1 MLPRRDARRRGRGG
15 RGRGAGRVQPE
26 THASQ
31 QPASPASTQAPV
43 QPHNVPDQLSAEA
56 KHLRDFRK
64 YNHKSFDGFLEDPV
78 KAQMWLSS
86 METIF
91 QYMKYPDN
99 QKQEFLNL
107 EQGDMMVEQY
117 NAEFD
122 MLSHFA
128 SDVIRDEVARTEKF
142 VRGLRLD
149 IQGLVRAFRPAFHAD
164 ALRLAVDISLQERVN
179 SLRERVDF
187 RIEEEADRCPMRLT
201 GIAQNQ
207 GVGTPQQGKVFTTNK
222 FEAEKASA
230 LVIGMDWPA
239 ANHVSI
245 DCSHREVVFNPPT
258 GTSFKFEGR
267 SFARRRHRLF
277 IRISFLVGVLLYVP
291 DLSTSFF
298 PAVPHGSSS
307 SLQATSVCEQP
318 ISKPHVPPIQDPFS
332 RRLQLSTISHPS
344 CGTVSYMIIAC
355 CAFFG
360 ITRLGTPNRK
370 AKVTYEADRRG
381 ARRMREGHM
390 GMSSF

>member
-1 MLPRRDARRRGRGG
+1 MILCRSSGKCYQEEMLVGEAVEVEEGEQD
-15 RGRGAGRVQPE
+15 

-56 KHLRDFRK
+56 KHLRDFRQ

-91 QYMKYPDN
+91 QCMKYPDN

-107 EQGDMMVEQY
+107 KQGDMTVEQY

-122 MLSHFA
+122 MLSHFTT
-128 SDVIRDEVARTEKF
+128 DVIRDEVARTEKF

-149 IQGLVRAFRPAFHAD
+149 IQGLVRAFRPAFHVD

-187 RIEEEADRCPMRLT
+187 RIEEEVEVAREKSLCTTCGKHHLDRCLFGTKTCFKCKQEGHIADRCPMRLT

-230 LVIGMDWPA
+230 LVTGMDWPA

-258 GTSFKFEGR
+258 GTSFKFEGVR
-267 SFARRRHRLF
+267 MVELPKV
-277 IRISFLVGVLLYVP
+277 ISTMKASKLL
-291 DLSTSFF
+291 
-298 PAVPHGSSS
+298 
-307 SLQATSVCEQP
+307 
-318 ISKPHVPPIQDPFS
+318 
-332 RRLQLSTISHPS
+332 
-344 CGTVSYMIIAC
+344 
-355 CAFFG
+355 
-360 ITRLGTPNRK
+360 N
-370 AKVTYEADRRG
+370 
-381 ARRMREGHM
+381 
-390 GMSSF
+390 